1 MSEFS
6 AVQAGLYAFRRRE
19 RRFVLT
25 GATIGYLIGVCL
37 IGAAFVAAAWPA
49 LSGLISWYASVFHAA
64 SNGGSPPQPEPAIFL
79 AVAPW
84 YGGYILITL
93 VWMSVYE
100 AACLRWMVRGETGG
114 VLGLS
119 FNGDTLLVFFTYLL
133 WFVLWIAFCVAVG
146 VFYGALIAVNAAA
159 PALRILMMV
168 LGALAPLGL
177 ISLLLWLSVRL
188 SPAAA
193 TSVARQKFAFFGAWG
208 VTRGRF
214 WDLLGAFFIILAI
227 YIAVSFTAQALVRIP
242 MTQAMYPVMTQAM
255 QDVDFASLMSHLG
268 EAFSSPLIAGVL
280 AAYIAVSLVLSC
292 VMRLAWFGVN
302 AYVVAAKDEPEAA
315 AAAPPPQAPP
325 VAQAP
330 PQPAPA
336 PVAEVQVSPPVEVAP
351 TPAAPPVEAQAPP
364 VAEPAVETQAPSAVE
379 PAPAPVAPPEEAPPA
394 SPKPP
399 EPT

>member
-6 AVQAGLYAFRRRE
+6 AVQAGLHAFRRRE

-64 SNGGSPPQPEPAIFL
+64 SNGGSPPQPEPAMFL

-84 YGGYILITL
+84 YGGYILVTL
-93 VWMSVYE
+93 LWMSVYE

-119 FNGDTLLVFFTYLL
+119 LNGDTLRVFFTYVL
-133 WFVLWIAFCVAVG
+133 WFVLWLVFCVAVG
-146 VFYGALIAVNAAA
+146 LFYGALIAVNAAA

-177 ISLLLWLSVRL
+177 ISLLLWVSVRL

-255 QDVDFASLMSHLG
+255 HDADFASLISRLG

-280 AAYIAVSLVLSC
+280 AGYIVVSLVLSC

-325 VAQAP
+325 VAQAS

-336 PVAEVQVSPPVEVAP
+336 PVAEVQAPPPVEVAP
-351 TPAAPPVEAQAPP
+351 TPAAPA
-364 VAEPAVETQAPSAVE
+364 AEE
-379 PAPAPVAPPEEAPPA
+379 PAPPAADAAPTPADPPA
-394 SPKPP
+394 EEPPQTSPNPP
-399 EPT
+399 GPT

>member
-25 GATIGYLIGVCL
+25 GATIGYLIGACL

-64 SNGGSPPQPEPAIFL
+64 SSGGSPPQPDPAVFIS
-79 AVAPW
+79 VAPW
-84 YGGYILITL
+84 YGGYILVTL
-93 VWMSVYE
+93 LWMSVYE

-119 FNGDTLLVFFTYLL
+119 FNGDTARVFLTYVL
-133 WFVLWIAFCVAVG
+133 WMVLWIAFCVAVG
-146 VFYGALIAVNAAA
+146 LFYGALIAVNAAA

-177 ISLLLWLSVRL
+177 IALLVWVATRL

-255 QDVDFASLMSHLG
+255 QDADFASIMSRLG
-268 EAFSSPLIAGVL
+268 EALASPLIAGVL

-302 AYVVAAKDEPEAA
+302 AYAVAAKDEPEAA
-315 AAAPPPQAPP
+315 AAAPQAPP
-325 VAQAP
+325 VAQAS
-330 PQPAPA
+330 PA
-336 PVAEVQVSPPVEVAP
+336 PVAAAAPVAP
-351 TPAAPPVEAQAPP
+351 IVADAPPAEPTAVAEPAPAAPPAA
-364 VAEPAVETQAPSAVE
+364 E
-379 PAPAPVAPPEEAPPA
+379 PAPAAEVEA
-394 SPKPP
+394 SPAAEPAPAAPTEEPP
-399 EPT
+399 PTAPNPPGQT

>member
-25 GATIGYLIGVCL
+25 GATIGYLIGACL

-64 SNGGSPPQPEPAIFL
+64 SSGGSPPQPDPAVFIS
-79 AVAPW
+79 VAPW
-84 YGGYILITL
+84 YGGYILATL
-93 VWMSVYE
+93 LWMSVYE

-119 FNGDTLLVFFTYLL
+119 FNGDTARVFLTYVL
-133 WFVLWIAFCVAVG
+133 WMVLWIAFCVAVG
-146 VFYGALIAVNAAA
+146 LFYGALIAVNAAA

-177 ISLLLWLSVRL
+177 IALLVWVATRL

-255 QDVDFASLMSHLG
+255 QDADFASIMSRLG
-268 EAFSSPLIAGVL
+268 EALASPLIAGVL

-302 AYVVAAKDEPEAA
+302 AYAVAAKDEPEAVVS
-315 AAAPPPQAPP
+315 PPAPQAPP
-325 VAQAP
+325 AALPIVQAP

-336 PVAEVQVSPPVEVAP
+336 PVAEAQTPPVAEAAPAPPAEAPAPPAGEAAP
-351 TPAAPPVEAQAPP
+351 TPAEEPPQTSPNPP
-364 VAEPAVETQAPSAVE
+364 G
-379 PAPAPVAPPEEAPPA
+379 
-394 SPKPP
+394 
-399 EPT
+399 PT

>member
-25 GATIGYLIGVCL
+25 GATIGYLIGACL

-64 SNGGSPPQPEPAIFL
+64 SNGGSPPQPDPAVFL
-79 AVAPW
+79 SVAPW
-84 YGGYILITL
+84 YGGYILVTL
-93 VWMSVYE
+93 LWMSVYE

-114 VLGLS
+114 LLGLS
-119 FNGDTLLVFFTYLL
+119 FNGDTTRVFLTYVL
-133 WFVLWIAFCVAVG
+133 WMVLWIAFCVAVG
-146 VFYGALIAVNAAA
+146 LFYGALIAVNAAA

-177 ISLLLWLSVRL
+177 IALLVWVATRL

-193 TSVARQKFAFFGAWG
+193 TIVARQKFAFFGAWG

-255 QDVDFASLMSHLG
+255 QDADFASIMSRLG
-268 EAFSSPLIAGVL
+268 EALASPLIAGVL

-302 AYVVAAKDEPEAA
+302 AYAVAAKDEPEAA
-315 AAAPPPQAPP
+315 AAAPQAPP
-325 VAQAP
+325 VAQAS
-330 PQPAPA
+330 PA
-336 PVAEVQVSPPVEVAP
+336 PVAAATPVAP
-351 TPAAPPVEAQAPP
+351 TVVDAPPAEPTAVAEPAPAAPP
-364 VAEPAVETQAPSAVE
+364 PAE
-379 PAPAPVAPPEEAPPA
+379 PAPAAEVEA
-394 SPKPP
+394 SPAAEPAPAAPTEEPP
-399 EPT
+399 PTAPNPPGQT

>member
-25 GATIGYLIGVCL
+25 GATIGYLLGACL
-37 IGAAFVAAAWPA
+37 IGVAFVAAAWPA

-64 SNGGSPPQPEPAIFL
+64 SNGGSPPQPEPAMFL

-84 YGGYILITL
+84 YGGYILVTL
-93 VWMSVYE
+93 LWMSVYE

-119 FNGDTLLVFFTYLL
+119 FNGDTLRVFFTYLM
-133 WFVLWIAFCVAVG
+133 WFALSIVFCVAVG
-146 VFYGALIAVNAAA
+146 LFYGALIALNAAA

-177 ISLLLWLSVRL
+177 IALSLWVATRL

-193 TSVARQKFAFFGAWG
+193 ASVARQKFAFFGAWG

-255 QDVDFASLMSHLG
+255 QDADFSSIMSRLG

-280 AAYIAVSLVLSC
+280 AAYIALSLLLSC

-302 AYVVAAKDEPEAA
+302 AYVVAAKDEPEAV

-325 VAQAP
+325 VVQAP
-330 PQPAPA
+330 PQPVPAPA
-336 PVAEVQVSPPVEVAP
+336 AEVQ
-351 TPAAPPVEAQAPP
+351 APPVEAPPTPSALPAEEPAPP
-364 VAEPAVETQAPSAVE
+364 VVDAAPTPSD
-379 PAPAPVAPPEEAPPA
+379 PPA
-394 SPKPP
+394 EEPPQASPNPP
-399 EPT
+399 GPT